1 MHDMQTGYEANV
13 LKQDIHLLREG
24 QEPADAA
31 PAEAG
36 TDRGNAPPCR
46 RRGARKEAENVTE
59 GQSFALELR
68 STLA

>member
-1 MHDMQTGYEANV
+1 MHGMQTGCEANV

-31 PAEAG
+31 PAEAA
-36 TDRGNAPPCR
+36 TDRSVPHCR
-46 RRGARKEAENVTE
+46 KRGVRKEPENVPE
-59 GQSFALELR
+59 GSSFALELR

>member
-1 MHDMQTGYEANV
+1 MHGMQIGCEGNV

-36 TDRGNAPPCR
+36 TDHGNAPQCR
-46 RRGARKEAENVTE
+46 RRGARKEAESVPE
-59 GQSFALELR
+59 VASFTLELR